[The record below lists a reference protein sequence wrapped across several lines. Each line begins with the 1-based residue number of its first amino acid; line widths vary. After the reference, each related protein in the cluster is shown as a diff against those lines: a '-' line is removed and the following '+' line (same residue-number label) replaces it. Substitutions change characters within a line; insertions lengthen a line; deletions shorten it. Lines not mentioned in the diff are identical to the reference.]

1 MIVNKK
7 CKQTGFVNNDQLSIG
22 AICKEFRK
30 LQEKDGTLEITAEEF
45 QENFCVADCIT
56 THSSQGATIDTP
68 KTIHEFIMMDNNL
81 REASLSRI
89 TNKTHIKVSLKYID
103 TASNTNDLRGIY
115 FDRSGFRSLQTAY
128 KDAKEKDQPIT
139 MNDVKD
145 YFEEL
150 VGKKKRLTGFSYF
163 IAGNRQVE
171 TLLVRTHNA
180 AWESATS
187 SAHLD

>member
-1 MIVNKK
+1 
-7 CKQTGFVNNDQLSIG
+7 
-22 AICKEFRK
+22 
-30 LQEKDGTLEITAEEF
+30 
-45 QENFCVADCIT
+45 
-56 THSSQGATIDTP
+56 
-68 KTIHEFIMMDNNL
+68 
-81 REASLSRI
+81 
-89 TNKTHIKVSLKYID
+89 
-103 TASNTNDLRGIY
+103 
-115 FDRSGFRSLQTAY
+115 
-128 KDAKEKDQPIT
+128 

-163 IAGNRQVE
+163 IAGDRQVE